1 MDRRRKSPIMD
12 LDVED
17 DDDRFFDPSDR
28 LSCAVPLDFVSA
40 SEDDDGDFDDAR
52 ISFSSAV
59 SSVPAFRNRASS
71 MRTPPRLSV
80 STSDSFAD
88 YGIWMGS
95 PDSISERRKRLLL
108 GMGLD
113 ENMEFLKL
121 QSTKLGHGV
130 SRRFE
135 KGNNQYRVP
144 ISPERTTLDHGGG
157 GGGGKGDDRGIIIRT
172 TTGSSGSSVLA
183 EQKTEQSSVSVV
195 FVRSRSEGDIA
206 SFSMENKRK
215 EEMIGNVSKQRL
227 TRTATEIPVPRGNV
241 ITHARAV
248 VKDGKEAEE
257 PEAHDQNV
265 SAPAV
270 NSDVAPFFLIKN
282 LDTGNE
288 FIVNECGENGAWNRL
303 SDLQTGRKLTMEEFE
318 KTVGHSRVVNKLMR
332 RAKFEND
339 EEYSGALDSSP
350 SMSRSLRM
358 SISMSKSKS
367 RRGSFL
373 RNIKGVASGI
383 IRERE
388 RDCPAHL
395 HQEVVWE
402 AKPTMSRWVRVK
414 QSGKSY
420 KEFSALHL
428 CQEFQAHEGL
438 IWKIKFN
445 LDGRFLAS
453 AGEDKV
459 VHVWEVIERDCM
471 GFSNSNS
478 VSEEGSVMIASAPL
492 SSEKKKGLF
501 GSKRDKV
508 PEYVHMSET
517 VFTLLEEP
525 YCSFHGHLDE
535 VLDLAWS
542 KSELLLSSSMDKTV
556 RLWDLETKSCLKVFP
571 HNDYVTCIQFNPI
584 DEDYFISGC
593 LDGKVRIWDIQERH
607 VVDWTDIHEM
617 VTAIAYTPDGQGV
630 LVGTMKGS
638 CRTYSVA
645 DCKLSQTG
653 TVEIRRKKKSHL
665 RKVTGFQFAPGNP
678 SQVLVTSADA
688 RARIVEGSEV
698 VQKFKG
704 FKNADS
710 QIAASFSANGKFIIS
725 ASDDSQ
731 VFIWKNEEQKSGGT
745 GKGRNIV
752 VTRAHENFQCKDV
765 LIAVAWP
772 CMIRGD
778 PPPVKLQTSK
788 RISKR
793 FSVSSSN
800 NVVDDTTNARR
811 FLLPPLPKKKNKQ
824 AAVDS
829 ASNSSVEDHAALS
842 HSDSR
847 RMLRHFSKKTNGH
860 HVTHEEDDNPEAI
873 SRSNSGIGDSFS
885 SSSSSSSARYGFSSA
900 SFGSSSF
907 SEGSHDSSLIY
918 PSAWGSVIV
927 TAGIGGEIRCYQ
939 NFGLPRKMSRI

>member
-1 MDRRRKSPIMD
+1 MNRRRKSSIID
-12 LDVED
+12 LDVG

-28 LSCAVPLDFVSA
+28 LSCAVPLDLTSP

-52 ISFSSAV
+52 MSFSSAV

-71 MRTPPRLSV
+71 LCTPPRPSI
-80 STSDSFAD
+80 SATDSFSD
-88 YGIWMGS
+88 YGVWMVS

-113 ENMEFLKL
+113 ENMDFSKL
-121 QSTKLGHGV
+121 QSTKLGH
-130 SRRFE
+130 
-135 KGNNQYRVP
+135 QYRVS
-144 ISPERTTLDHGGG
+144 ISPERSALDLIGGSGGNGGG
-157 GGGGKGDDRGIIIRT
+157 GRRVSVST
-172 TTGSSGSSVLA
+172 STGSPVL
-183 EQKTEQSSVSVV
+183 EEGKTEQSSVSLV
-195 FVRSRSEGDIA
+195 FLRSRSEGDIA

-215 EEMIGNVSKQRL
+215 EELIGNVSKQHL

-241 ITHARAV
+241 VNPARAV
-248 VKDGKEAEE
+248 VKDAKEAEQ
-257 PEAHDQNV
+257 PVAHDRKI
-265 SAPAV
+265 SGATE
-270 NSDVAPFFLIKN
+270 NSDVPAFFLIKN
-282 LDTGNE
+282 LDTGSE
-288 FIVNECGENGAWNRL
+288 FVVNECGENGAWNKL
-303 SDLQTGRKLTMEEFE
+303 SDLQTGKKLTLEEFE
-318 KTVGHSRVVNKLMR
+318 KTVGQSRMVNKLMR
-332 RAKFEND
+332 RAKLGNNE
-339 EEYSGALDSSP
+339 GALDSSP
-350 SMSRSLRM
+350 SISRSLRM
-358 SISMSKSKS
+358 SISMSMSKSKS

-395 HQEVVWE
+395 HQDLVWE
-402 AKPTMSRWVRVK
+402 EKPKMSRWVRVR

-445 LDGRFLAS
+445 CDGRLLAS

-459 VHVWEVIERDCM
+459 VHVWEVVERDCM
-471 GFSNSNS
+471 GFSNSTAA
-478 VSEEGSVMIASAPL
+478 SEEGSVMIATRPL

-501 GSKRDKV
+501 FGSKREKIPD
-508 PEYVHMSET
+508 YVHMSET
-517 VFTLLEEP
+517 VFTLSEEA
-525 YCSFHGHLDE
+525 YCTFHGHVDE

-556 RLWDLETKSCLKVFP
+556 RLWDLETKSCLKVFA
-571 HNDYVTCIQFNPI
+571 HNDYVTCIEFNPL

-593 LDGKVRIWDIQERH
+593 LDGKVRIWEIPEGH
-607 VVDWTDIHEM
+607 VIDWSDIHEM

-638 CRTYSVA
+638 CRTYSVE

-653 TVEIRRKKKSHL
+653 EVEIRHKKKSHL
-665 RKVTGFQFAPGNP
+665 RKVTGFQFSPGNP

-698 VQKFKG
+698 VHKFKG

-710 QIAASFSANGKFIIS
+710 QIAASFSPNGKFIIS

-731 VFIWKNEEQKSGGT
+731 VFIWKNNEEQKNGGT
-745 GKGRNIV
+745 GKSRSIV

-765 LIAVAWP
+765 TIAVTWP
-772 CMIRGD
+772 CIIRGD
-778 PPPVKLQTSK
+778 PPAVPLQSSK
-788 RISKR
+788 RISKP
-793 FSVSSSN
+793 FSASSSG
-800 NVVDDTTNARR
+800 NVVDDTANKRN
-811 FLLPPLPKKKNKQ
+811 LLPPLPKKKNNQ
-824 AAVDS
+824 ATDS
-829 ASNSSVEDHAALS
+829 ASNSSFEDHPTLS

-847 RMLRHFSKKTNGH
+847 RMFQNLSKKTNGH
-860 HVTHEEDDNPEAI
+860 TTLEEDDNNNNNNNPESI
-873 SRSNSGIGDSFS
+873 SRSNSGISDSFS
-885 SSSSSSSARYGFSSA
+885 SSSSSSSTRYGFSLSA
-900 SFGSSSF
+900 FGSSSF
-907 SEGSHDSSLIY
+907 REQGHDSNVIY
-918 PSAWGSVIV
+918 PSAWGLVIV
-927 TAGIGGEIRCYQ
+927 TGGIGGEIRCYQ